1 MMRAFGI
8 IAVYVTSTVVASTA
22 VAVAVTAAIN
32 AVR

>member
-22 VAVAVTAAIN
+22 IALVVTAAIN
-32 AVR
+32 TVR